1 MKAPKRGRGVTLV
14 ELVSTLATV
23 AVIVTLGVPAFGALQ
38 ADRQRNHVSSAL
50 TASFALAR
58 TEAVRRGVDVRL
70 CPSADGATCATPAGG
85 DWRAGWIVAAT
96 DGDTAQVIEFTRPSL
111 RPACSIVV
119 DTVLAAG
126 VTFTSA
132 GLPSVAGNLT
142 YSDAMAR
149 SVFRLS
155 PIGRLDRVP

>member
-14 ELVSTLATV
+14 ELVSTLASV
-23 AVIVTLGVPAFGALQ
+23 AVIITLGVPAFGALQ
-38 ADRQRNHVSSAL
+38 ADTQRNHVSSAL
-50 TASFALAR
+50 TGSFALAR

-70 CPSADGATCATPAGG
+70 CPSVDGATCATPAGG
-85 DWRAGWIVAAT
+85 DWSAGWIVAAA
-96 DGDTAQVIEFTRPSL
+96 DTAQVIELTRPSL
-111 RPACSIVV
+111 TPAGSIVV
-119 DTVLAAG
+119 DEGLAAG
-126 VTFTSA
+126 VIFTSA

-142 YSDAMAR
+142 YSDAMTH